1 MPAGVRV
8 NVGCGASPTQGW
20 VNIDN
25 SLTVR
30 LGARPSLT
38 RALYWAGVIDS
49 NQVAFAG
56 KVREAGIRPA
66 DASGGLPFADCSVD
80 VVYSSHMVEHLDR
93 NETQAFLGECHRVL
107 RPAGVLRLALP
118 DLRRL
123 VEGYLQSGD
132 ADLLIEQTRLGHSRP
147 RGVKAR
153 LVEMLFGNRRH
164 RWMYDERST
173 VRLLQTAGFD
183 GVVGLPAGETTIA
196 NPGLLDLRERDDE
209 SLYVEGRLPA
219 Q

>member
-1 MPAGVRV
+1 MAAGTRI
-8 NVGCGASPTQGW
+8 NVGCGATPTQGW

-30 LGARPSLT
+30 LAARPSLI
-38 RALYWAGVIDS
+38 RVLSSVGFIDS
-49 NQVAFAG
+49 DQVAFAR

-93 NETQAFLGECHRVL
+93 NEVRAFLAECLRVL

-132 ADLLIEQTRLGHSRP
+132 ADLLIEQTILGHSRP
-147 RGVKAR
+147 RGPQAK
-153 LVEMLFGNRRH
+153 LMEMLLGNRGH
-164 RWMYDERST
+164 RWMYDERSA
-173 VRLLQTAGFD
+173 VLLLQAAGFH

-209 SLYVEGRLPA
+209 SLYVEGRAPA